1 MDYPMWHG
9 WLFLG
14 SAIVGA
20 ILTYSVKTVAIRFKL
35 GLHQPR
41 ERDQHTTPI
50 PRLGGVAVTATFLL
64 FVIGVAIYAPQMLH
78 FVPDSQVGIDRNL
91 FGIILGALTLLGVGV
106 YDDLKDLRPIYKLG
120 WHFIAGIILVA
131 SGVFIWHISNPF
143 GGQLSLGLLMYPLV
157 VLWVVFMVNAI
168 NWLDG
173 LDGLSSGVSLIA
185 TIVLYLL
192 AMKPEVNQTSMAVLA
207 VILGGA
213 LVGFLPFNFA
223 PAKIFLGDSGSQVL
237 GFLLATFA
245 IISGGKLATAF
256 LVLGVPILDVVWV
269 ITRRFF
275 AGKPI
280 YQADRYHIHHRLLS
294 AGLSPKQAV
303 LLLYTV
309 CAGFGI
315 VALQTQSYGKF
326 IAGLALVFI
335 MIAGGLFLVVQAT
348 RREAKK
354 EL

>member
-1 MDYPMWHG
+1 MDYPLWHG

-14 SAIVGA
+14 SAAVGA
-20 ILTYSVKTVAIRFKL
+20 FLTYCIKSFALTYKL

-64 FVIGVAIYAPQMLH
+64 FVVGIAIYSPEVLR
-78 FVPDSQVGIDRNL
+78 FVGGSSDGIDRNL
-91 FGIILGALTLLGVGV
+91 VGIIVGALTLLAVGI
-106 YDDLKDLRPIYKLG
+106 YDDLKDLRAIYKLG
-120 WHFIAGIILVA
+120 WHFVAGVILVG

-192 AMKPEVNQTSMAVLA
+192 AMKPEVSQTSMAVLA
-207 VILGGA
+207 VILAGA

-280 YQADRYHIHHRLLS
+280 YQADRYHIHHRLLR

-335 MIAGGLFLVVQAT
+335 MIAGGLFLVAQAT
-348 RREAKK
+348 RRESK
-354 EL
+354 ET